1 MPTQS
6 ECTVTDSL
14 RAEIDPDCCD
24 LASLGGSW
32 RERCFVIERRWEPC
46 VAHGRDTIGALGE
59 CLRRSAGAA
68 SLFAAAADVPFVFV
82 DLETT
87 GLNGGAGTHAF
98 LVGCGWFTADGAF
111 VTRQY
116 LLTRFEDERPL
127 LQAVSNELEQAG
139 ALVSFNGK
147 SFDAPL
153 LETRFLFHRLEWIG
167 GRVPHVDIL
176 HPARRFWGQGAR
188 PAPAVHHDTAC
199 SLAALERRL
208 VGAGRI
214 GDVDGIEIPSRYFRF
229 VRTGDAG
236 PLVAVVEHNR
246 LDLLTL
252 SALTSRLLDLSS
264 IGPQAARTAGEAL
277 ALGRVYMRAGL
288 LERAS
293 EAFRHS
299 IGMSPAP
306 GGAFDRI
313 RIEALHALAQALR
326 RARRYREAAGCW
338 RTLAET
344 RGCPLHIAHEAI
356 EALAIHQ
363 EHRVKDLV
371 TARALA
377 LQCLESDGNP
387 TRTRAVRHRIGR
399 LDRKLHRKNQTLELL
414 ALMSSP

>member
-1 MPTQS
+1 MT
-6 ECTVTDSL
+6 
-14 RAEIDPDCCD
+14 AEIDAQADLESCD
-24 LASLGGSW
+24 LAALGGSW
-32 RERCFVIERRWEPC
+32 REQCYVIERRWEPC

-59 CLRRSAGAA
+59 CLRQSAGAA
-68 SLFAAAADVPFVFV
+68 SLFADAADAPFVFV

-87 GLNGGAGTHAF
+87 GLNNGAGTHAF

-127 LQAVSNELEQAG
+127 LQAVSNQLEQAG

-153 LETRFLFHRLEWIG
+153 LETRFLFHRLEWFG
-167 GRVPHVDIL
+167 GRVPHVDVL
-176 HPARRFWGQGAR
+176 HPARRFWGHGAG
-188 PAPAVHHDTAC
+188 PALTVHHDTAC

-229 VRTGDAG
+229 VRTGDAR
-236 PLVAVVEHNR
+236 PLVAVLEHNR

-252 SALTSRLLDLSS
+252 SALTSRLLHLSA

-288 LERAS
+288 LGRAS
-293 EAFRHS
+293 EAFMHS
-299 IGMSPAP
+299 IGMSRAP
-306 GGAFDRI
+306 EGAFDRI

-326 RARRYREAAGCW
+326 RGRRYREAAGCW
-338 RTLAET
+338 RALADT
-344 RGCPLHIAHEAI
+344 CGCPPHIMHEAI
-356 EALAIHQ
+356 EALAMHQ
-363 EHRVKDLV
+363 EHRVRDLM

-377 LQCLESDGNP
+377 LQCLESEQNP
-387 TRTRAVRHRIGR
+387 TRTRGVRHRLGR
-399 LDRKLHRKNQTLELL
+399 LDRKLQRKNQNLELL
-414 ALMSSP
+414 ALM